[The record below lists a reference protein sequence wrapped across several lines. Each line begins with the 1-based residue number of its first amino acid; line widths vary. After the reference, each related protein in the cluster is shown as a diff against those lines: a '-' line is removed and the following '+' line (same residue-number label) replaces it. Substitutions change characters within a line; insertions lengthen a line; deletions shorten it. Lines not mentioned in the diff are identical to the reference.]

1 MCAAELLCALDV
13 FARHVIHR
21 LESYLLQWTNYQKTA
36 WGTETSSEKNYTPP
50 LPNPPKRRGKNKI
63 IERFLL

>member
-36 WGTETSSEKNYTPP
+36 WGTEMSSEK
-50 LPNPPKRRGKNKI
+50 I
-63 IERFLL
+63 IPRPSLIPQKEGEKTKS